1 MIEILSG
8 WGESMSIARCEH
20 KPYDVGGGETILTT
34 IFKYPS
40 CPPVVYNEAKLVR
53 EYLHHPYIAEY
64 RP

>member
-20 KPYDVGGGETILTT
+20 KPYDAGGGETILTT

-40 CPPVVYNEAKLVR
+40 GPSYTM
-53 EYLHHPYIAEY
+53 
-64 RP
+64 RPS